1 LFEAYDW
8 PSLSDFWMP
17 LTAAVTL
24 YIVEKAC
31 MHVFKNWAE
40 RIQNKQDNKKY
51 VIIKGEKTIENL
63 FEGDYYLLT
72 FILGTILL

>member
-1 LFEAYDW
+1 
-8 PSLSDFWMP
+8 
-17 LTAAVTL
+17 
-24 YIVEKAC
+24 